1 MTRIEIYSKPW
12 CGYCYRAKS
21 LLKSKGLKYEE
32 TRVTG
37 ANLAEM
43 QARAGRNT
51 VPQIFIDG
59 VHIGGS
65 DELVALE
72 NSGKLD
78 QLLSVI
84 PRT

>member
-1 MTRIEIYSKPW
+1 MIEIYSKPW

-21 LLKSKGLKYEE
+21 LLKSKGLEYEE
-32 TRVTG
+32 ITVTS
-37 ANLAEM
+37 ANEAEM
-43 QARAGRNT
+43 QARTGHHT

-59 VHIGGS
+59 VHIGGA

-78 QLLSVI
+78 QLI
-84 PRT
+84 AGAT